1 MGIGIS
7 LILALILIFIIGNPF
22 KALVISQMVLSIQL
36 PFTIFLQIYLTSS
49 KEVMGKYAN
58 SKFTTILMLL
68 IGGIVTF
75 LNILLFI
82 SFFR

>member
-1 MGIGIS
+1 
-7 LILALILIFIIGNPF
+7 
-22 KALVISQMVLSIQL
+22 
-36 PFTIFLQIYLTSS
+36 
-49 KEVMGKYAN
+49 MGKYAN
-58 SKFTTILMLL
+58 SKYTTVLMLT